1 MLDGLHQ
8 FVAQAVSAMKTSQET
23 STHAMQSSTQ
33 ISGSLSAVTD
43 AVDAINEMTNHIAT
57 AATEQSSVTDEINRN
72 MVNIRDVVAQL
83 LESSHETTQV
93 STDLSTA
100 GEQLET
106 LLSQFKLA

>member
-8 FVAQAVSAMKTSQET
+8 FVAQAMSAMKTSQET
-23 STHAMQSSTQ
+23 SVHAMQSSTQ

-83 LESSHETTQV
+83 LASSHETTQV
-93 STDLSTA
+93 STDLSAA

-106 LLSQFKLA
+106 LLNQFKLT

>member
-1 MLDGLHQ
+1 
-8 FVAQAVSAMKTSQET
+8 MKTREET
-23 STHAMQSSTQ
+23 STDEMLSSTQ
-33 ISGSLSAVTD
+33 SSGKLSADTN

-106 LLSQFKLA
+106 LLSQSNLA